1 MQLLEHPRTDLL
13 TRLAALYNKES
24 HELALRVLSDATQT
38 RTRNLMIDVI
48 GQSGHYPPNAT
59 TLNGFV
65 VKASS
70 IAGCT
75 RLCQGFGEAGVT
87 IDRFTG
93 QVIDKQIEVV
103 NE

>member
-1 MQLLEHPRTDLL
+1 
-13 TRLAALYNKES
+13 
-24 HELALRVLSDATQT
+24 
-38 RTRNLMIDVI
+38 MIDVI

-70 IAGCT
+70 ITGCT

-103 NE
+103 NEQLPDGRQLIVESGKLRRSHAPLRS